1 MNIRIA
7 VVAALSGLSANP
19 SLTAETQDELLD
31 RAAQWQACLQD
42 DTTGETLAKCTQP
55 TLCAS
60 PSPTVKA
67 GWSRP
72 VRLNWL
78 AAEAHPAWSPSER
91 ARLVDL
97 GAQRLRRLIEAHP
110 GTHLSESAS
119 DEGIATIEVETEFAG
134 VTQGHRELTDWI
146 RTPRK
151 LTLNARLAGNTHEI
165 TASIPMQVRPYQ
177 GEASDAPWLRST
189 LVDLERG
196 TRKLLDEFAC
206 TPLSFPLIKS
216 SGAKLALDLQGVRGA
231 KTNQTLLLVPVV
243 PSNKREGWPVARI
256 TGSDPAR
263 NGELEVISG
272 SPDLCATED
281 CIAIPL

>member
-1 MNIRIA
+1 MNIRLA

-19 SLTAETQDELLD
+19 LHAAETQDELLD

-42 DTTGETLAKCTQP
+42 DTTGEALARCTQP
-55 TLCAS
+55 TSCVS
-60 PSPTVKA
+60 PSPTAKA

-72 VRLNWL
+72 VRVNWL
-78 AAEAHPAWSPSER
+78 AGEAHPAWSPSER
-91 ARLVDL
+91 ARLADL
-97 GAQRLRRLIEAHP
+97 GVQRLRRLIEAHP

-119 DEGIATIEVETEFAG
+119 DERIATMEVETEFAG

-165 TASIPMQVRPYQ
+165 TARIPIQVRPYQ

-189 LVDLERG
+189 LAELEG
-196 TRKLLDEFAC
+196 GARKLLDEFAC
-206 TPLSFPLIKS
+206 TPLSFRLMKS
-216 SGAKLALDLQGVRGA
+216 SGAKLSLDLQGVRGA

-243 PSNKREGWPVARI
+243 PNNKRESWPVARV

-263 NGELEVISG
+263 DGELEVISG
-272 SPDLCATED
+272 SPDLCATET